1 MKNFRFLLVL
11 AVLLCLVA
19 PVFAQEF
26 DMNFGL
32 SDDDAALFG
41 AANENTSDFS
51 SISFEFTLELSA
63 MGAIEGQLTGSGGID
78 SENEAFSLAVEGE
91 LTSEGETIPAALDV
105 AVVDEV
111 VYFNAGGMGW
121 YSLTEEDMEGLM
133 DMGSAMGGLPFD
145 PGALASGD
153 MSDMEG
159 MGEMMGALATLNP
172 NDLLSIERG
181 DDEDGLAH
189 FTATLDIAPLLENEA
204 FMEMIAEQSG
214 GEMSASDLEAAQAMF
229 ANAVLT
235 FEQYIDEATQMVTR
249 AVLTIDLQGMFTL
262 VFDIELSGFNEPV
275 TVEAP
280 EDAAPFEELM
290 QMLMGG
296 MGAIPGT

>member
-1 MKNFRFLLVL
+1 
-11 AVLLCLVA
+11 
-19 PVFAQEF
+19 
-26 DMNFGL
+26 
-32 SDDDAALFG
+32 
-41 AANENTSDFS
+41 
-51 SISFEFTLELSA
+51 
-63 MGAIEGQLTGSGGID
+63 
-78 SENEAFSLAVEGE
+78 
-91 LTSEGETIPAALDV
+91 
-105 AVVDEV
+105 
-111 VYFNAGGMGW
+111 
-121 YSLTEEDMEGLM
+121 
-133 DMGSAMGGLPFD
+133 
-145 PGALASGD
+145 

-172 NDLLSIERG
+172 NDLLSLERG